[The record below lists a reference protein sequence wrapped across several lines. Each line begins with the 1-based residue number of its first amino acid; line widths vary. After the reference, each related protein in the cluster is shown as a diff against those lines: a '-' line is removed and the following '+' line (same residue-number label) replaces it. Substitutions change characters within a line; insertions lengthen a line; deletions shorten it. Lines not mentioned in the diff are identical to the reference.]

1 MSWKDILKWNPI
13 KALQERK
20 AAKEKAEQEARDKS
34 SREMNEKRQARF
46 ASHAAGDFKY
56 DHEKKLEEGPDTSG
70 PNPEQIKEMREHFG
84 MNPKQ

>member
-46 ASHAAGDFKY
+46 ASPETTADNAAKDK
-56 DHEKKLEEGPDTSG
+56 ELEEWFKDS
-70 PNPEQIKEMREHFG
+70 EYSQ
-84 MNPKQ
+84 